1 MNDSQHGLVQGT
13 ARREFLGQIAAS
25 AFVLAGGACAS
36 PAAVASGGTQA
47 PGPAS
52 GTAVSRS
59 GVQTA
64 WDDTWTT
71 RLTAKH
77 KAVFDSPEIDDG
89 RAFSQATSYVR
100 AMHDALASDDA
111 RTVVVIRH
119 HAIPLIFNDAMWTK
133 YPIGEDKSVKDR
145 SGQWATRNP
154 HTSEITTQL
163 LARGHIVLGCDLA
176 TRNYSGVLAGKAHG
190 DRNAIYEELKA
201 NLIPGVILQPTGVY
215 AAHRAQEV
223 GCTYIRST

>member
-1 MNDSQHGLVQGT
+1 MSDSEQGAAQGT
-13 ARREFLGQIAAS
+13 ARRQFLGQIAAS
-25 AFVLAGGACAS
+25 ALVLAGGACAT
-36 PAAVASGGTQA
+36 PAAVASGGTQG
-47 PGPAS
+47 PGPTS
-52 GTAVSRS
+52 GTASRS
-59 GVQTA
+59 GGQTA

-89 RAFSQATSYVR
+89 LALSHATSYVR
-100 AMHDALASDDA
+100 AMHDALGSDDA
-111 RTVVVIRH
+111 QTVVVIRH

-133 YPIGEDKSVKDR
+133 YPIGEDKNVKDR
-145 SGQWATRNP
+145 SGQWATKNP
-154 HTSEITTQL
+154 HTSQIATQL